1 MGDRLAKTPATTSV
15 SFDLSCDLKTVRQF
29 TQDGPGIP
37 EPVIQAQEEGNLLLF
52 CGAGVSMPAG
62 LPSFPSLVE
71 AVYDQTGAAWK
82 EEEREEF
89 CDENYD
95 RTLGLLERPKRLGRD
110 IVRRAV
116 YEELRPGD
124 DPNLRTHE
132 ALLDLARTRDG
143 ELRIVTTNFD
153 RLFERADGSIS
164 FSAAPRLPTPKPHKW
179 SGLVY
184 LHGRLGDNPDENED
198 LVLTAGDFG
207 VAYLTER
214 WASRF
219 VTELFR
225 HFTVVFVGYRVGDP
239 VLRYMVDAFAAE
251 QQKRGDETYSAYAFA
266 AYDEGEKERVRREWE
281 AKRIKPIL
289 YNKEG
294 EHRRLHDT
302 LRRWAEIW
310 SGGLTSK
317 KNLVTTNGEKPPE
330 LLSKEKVDLVT
341 WALSDPSGAP
351 ARAFREMGADA
362 PIGWLEILWEEGLLG
377 DPDNR
382 ATSPPIVARH
392 SLRNT
397 EGQLPQPRKELIRWL
412 LDHLDSRTLVE
423 WVINKGG
430 HLHPQVQ
437 AQVNLKLEREES
449 VIPEAY
455 EKVWRLLTA
464 RDELLCE
471 TVQEF
476 SLFNRIKE
484 ETWDSSLR
492 DDFLSMLGPCLNLSP
507 ARVPAK
513 FGHFQPGGTEEDTEN
528 GPGDDPSETT
538 ISDLIHVDCEVQAGQ
553 HAQHLVDSVRNR
565 DDWDSV
571 LEDIWLDLTKL
582 LRRAVDLQARA
593 GAANEYSDPSYVEHP
608 SIRPSE
614 QNNFFSGWTH
624 LIDLCREAIDKL
636 GPHPPLQML
645 LWEWRDRL
653 VFRRLLLHYFTQYG
667 KPEVDK
673 LLPEFEKN
681 PSLWVWCNPLRAE
694 LYLALPQVWDECDW
708 EGKQALT
715 DLLVQGPPRDM
726 YIEGLEPEE
735 WEYRKANAIWN
746 RLIRLQSLADD
757 ELTDSARATLEE
769 IKISYPDWEFEGT
782 EKERLPHWSETRW
795 GHRTDFT
802 TKELLNLPNEEL
814 ARVLIEHDENRK
826 GLIDAWQDVVI
837 QVPERSLDVLRLI
850 DETPDVPHDIW
861 GSALRGMSETDFEI
875 ETHSQFLGLVNQRP
889 DADLEAV
896 INPATRFAEYI
907 APGVKSSDREM
918 YFSYWDRLLP
928 LAIDE
933 DTMEN
938 EDCVMVAINH
948 PLGKLAGGLMKRLR
962 VDVSEG
968 STGLG
973 ASIQE
978 RIEQLLGLSGSAERV
993 VTAIICSRLSLLFS
1007 VAPEWTEEHV
1017 IPKLRWEDTEI
1028 AVCAWQ
1034 GYLWGASVD
1043 PSLWPRIKP
1052 HYLDT
1057 LDHLDQL
1064 SDQNTRNL
1072 AQLLAIVGIE
1082 FPEGLGTEE
1091 MSESL
1096 RALGPTG
1103 RVAVARWVD
1112 SRLDGAGDR
1121 APTLWRQ
1128 EVGPWIREVWPP
1140 EREHRSS
1147 EESIGLSR
1155 AAIKAGEAFPDAV
1168 EDIGSYLV
1176 PVDRV
1181 GLIIHPLLEE
1191 GFPEQYPESS
1201 LLLLSEIIGDN
1212 TVGYSKIGEC
1222 LNRIRE
1228 GKAEI
1233 DDEPEY
1239 ERLRRMAMERG
1250 WF

>member
-1 MGDRLAKTPATTSV
+1 M
-15 SFDLSCDLKTVRQF
+15 QF
-29 TQDGPGIP
+29 TQDGPDIP
-37 EPVIQAQEEGNLLLF
+37 KSVIQSQENGNLLLF
-52 CGAGVSMPAG
+52 CGAGISRPAG
-62 LPSFPSLVE
+62 LPSFKCLVKS
-71 AVYDQTGAAWK
+71 VYERTGATWK

-95 RTLGLLERPKRLGRD
+95 RTLGLLERPERLGREA
-110 IVRRAV
+110 VRRAV
-116 YEELRPGD
+116 YEELQPGEN
-124 DPNLRTHE
+124 PNVSTHE
-132 ALLDLARTRDG
+132 ALLNLGRTHDG
-143 ELRIVTTNFD
+143 KLRLVTTNFD
-153 RLFERADGSIS
+153 RLFERADESIN
-164 FSAAPRLPTPKPHKW
+164 FAAAPRLPTPKPHKW

-198 LVLTAGDFG
+198 LILTAGDFG

-251 QQKRGDETYSAYAFA
+251 QQRRGDESYSAYAFA
-266 AYDEGEKERVRREWE
+266 AYEEGEKERVRREWE
-281 AKRIKPIL
+281 AKRLKPIL
-289 YNKEG
+289 YDKEG
-294 EHRRLHDT
+294 EHHRLHDT

-310 SGGLTSK
+310 GGGLTSK

-330 LLSKEKVDLVT
+330 LLSREKIDLVT

-351 ARAFREMGADA
+351 AQAFQEMGSDA
-362 PIGWLEILWEEGLLG
+362 PIEWLEILWEEGLLG
-377 DPDNR
+377 DPDNP

-392 SLRNT
+392 SLQNT
-397 EGQLPQPRKELIRWL
+397 EVQLPQQRKYLIGWL
-412 LDHLDSRTLVE
+412 LDHLDSQTLVE

-437 AQVNLKLEREES
+437 AKINLRLESEEGA
-449 VIPEAY
+449 IPEVY

-476 SLFNRIKE
+476 SLFNRIEE

-507 ARVPAK
+507 AKVPAK
-513 FGHFQPGGTEEDTEN
+513 FGQFQPGGTEEGTEN

-538 ISDLIHVDCEVQAGQ
+538 ISDLVHVDCEVQAGQ
-553 HAQHLVDSVRNR
+553 HAQYLVDSVRDR
-565 DDWDSV
+565 GDWDSV

-582 LRRAVDLQARA
+582 LRRAVELQART

-694 LYLALPQVWDECDW
+694 LYLALPRVWDECGR

-726 YIEGLEPEE
+726 YIEGLAPEE

-746 RLIRLQSLADD
+746 RLTRLRSLADD
-757 ELTDSARATLEE
+757 GLTDSARATLEE
-769 IKISYPDWEFEGT
+769 IELSYPDWEFKGT

-795 GHRTDFT
+795 GYRTDYT
-802 TKELLNLPNEEL
+802 AEELLTLPDKKL
-814 ARVLIEHDENRK
+814 AHVLVEHRKNREGLMDAWRSVVIQSPGFALSVL
-826 GLIDAWQDVVI
+826 GLIDNI
-837 QVPERSLDVLRLI
+837 PELPS
-850 DETPDVPHDIW
+850 DIW
-861 GSALRGMSETDFEI
+861 ESALRGISETDFEVG
-875 ETHSQFLGLVNQRP
+875 THSQFLRLVNQRP
-889 DADLEAV
+889 DGDLEAA
-896 INPATRFAEYI
+896 INPASRFAEYI
-907 APGVKSSDREM
+907 GPGVESEDREL

-928 LAIDE
+928 LAIGE

-962 VDVSEG
+962 ADVSEG

-1007 VAPEWTEEHV
+1007 VAPDWTEEHV

-1028 AVCAWQ
+1028 AICAWQ
-1034 GYLWGASVD
+1034 GYLWGASVG
-1043 PSLWPRIKP
+1043 PSLWSRIKP

-1082 FPEGLGTEE
+1082 FPEGLSTAEA
-1091 MSESL
+1091 SDCL
-1096 RALGPTG
+1096 RKLEPAG
-1103 RVAVARWVD
+1103 RVAVARWIE

-1121 APTLWRQ
+1121 APTLWKE

-1140 EREHRSS
+1140 ENQYRSS
-1147 EESIGLSR
+1147 QESTALSR
-1155 AAIKAGEAFPDAV
+1155 AVIEAGRAFPDAV
-1168 EDIGSYLV
+1168 EDISDYLV
-1176 PVDRV
+1176 PVDRAGHV
-1181 GLIIHPLLEE
+1181 IHPLLEE
-1191 GFPEQYPESS
+1191 NIPQQHPESS
-1201 LLLLSEIIGDN
+1201 LLLLSKIMGGDTFGYRRIGD
-1212 TVGYSKIGEC
+1212 C
-1222 LNRIRE
+1222 LNQIQE
-1228 GKAEI
+1228 AAPEIAE
-1233 DDEPEY
+1233 ESEF
-1239 ERLRRMAMERG
+1239 RMLRTAAIERG
-1250 WF
+1250 WSVD